1 MKKVYLIEGEKG
13 SGKSKWIH
21 DKKDELISS
30 GWELI
35 KPHNSPDRDTDASDW
50 NTAIFVL
57 KRESQIAV
65 LNSGSDTKLIIEKF
79 RDFLSGYTNVSEVYT
94 AIRPRKKNPRLHKWM
109 KDALNVLG
117 TTEEITV
124 YP

>member
-21 DKKDELISS
+21 DKKKDELISS

-35 KPHNSPDRDTDASDW
+35 KSHNPTDWD
-50 NTAIFVL
+50 TAIFVL
-57 KRESQIAV
+57 KRKSQIAV

-79 RDFLSGYTNVSEVYT
+79 RDFISGYTDVSEVYT

-109 KDALNVLG
+109 KEALDVLG
-117 TTEEITV
+117 TTEEIKV
-124 YP
+124 YL

>member
-1 MKKVYLIEGEKG
+1 MIMKKVYLIEGEKG

-21 DKKDELISS
+21 NKKEELINS

-35 KPHNSPDRDTDASDW
+35 KSQNLTDW

-57 KRESQIAV
+57 KRESQVVV
-65 LNSGSDTKLIIEKF
+65 LNSGSDMKSIIESF
-79 RDFLSGYTNVSEVYT
+79 RDFLSGCKDVAEVYT

-109 KDALNVLG
+109 KDALDVLG
-117 TTEEITV
+117 STEEVTL